1 MYSLG
6 NSPINVDEVKKAL
19 KNYPHQEVARDLIQG
34 LEAGFKLK
42 YSGPRLPMDI
52 DSKEMNGEKAT
63 IARDKILKEINLGR
77 VAGPFSEPPFP
88 TFRVSPISV
97 IPKKSSSEFRLIHNL
112 SFPINH
118 SVNDFI
124 DKQYCSVKYS
134 SIDDAVNMI
143 HRLKKNTLLAKCDVK
158 SAFRLLRLSP
168 GDFDLMGFKFENQY
182 FFDKCLPMGASISS
196 ALFESF
202 STALHWVVQQQSKND
217 NILHYLD
224 DFLFGGEAQ
233 TSQCHDTLKCFQDSC
248 KLWGVP
254 LAEEKTV
261 EPTEVLIFLGIEF
274 DTINMIMRLPEDKL
288 IELKARIS
296 YCLGRSKITLRDL
309 QSLIGILNFA
319 CQVIVPGRA
328 FCRRLIDATC
338 NLRRPHHR
346 TRITKAMKEDL
357 NIWLLFLSN
366 YNGTTVIL
374 DKFWSSNSDLE
385 LFTDSAGGVGC

>member
-248 KLWGVP
+248 KL
-254 LAEEKTV
+254 
-261 EPTEVLIFLGIEF
+261 LGGSVSRGK
-274 DTINMIMRLPEDKL
+274 N
-288 IELKARIS
+288 
-296 YCLGRSKITLRDL
+296 
-309 QSLIGILNFA
+309 
-319 CQVIVPGRA
+319 GRA
-328 FCRRLIDATC
+328 
-338 NLRRPHHR
+338 
-346 TRITKAMKEDL
+346 
-357 NIWLLFLSN
+357 
-366 YNGTTVIL
+366 NGSVDIP
-374 DKFWSSNSDLE
+374 WY
-385 LFTDSAGGVGC
+385 GI